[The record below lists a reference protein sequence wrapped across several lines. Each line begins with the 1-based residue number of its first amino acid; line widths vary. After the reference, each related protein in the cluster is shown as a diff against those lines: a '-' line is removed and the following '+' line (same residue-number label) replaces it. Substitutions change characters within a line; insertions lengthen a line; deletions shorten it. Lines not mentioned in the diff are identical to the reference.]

1 MGNNICVFRQK
12 IPIRGIDLDREL
24 TYYRSI
30 RHSACYFY
38 EAPVKAAQNPTQTLT
53 QSRMY
58 EDFQGNVKFVISH
71 LARS

>member
-1 MGNNICVFRQK
+1 MRFPPK
-12 IPIRGIDLDREL
+12 IPIRGIDLDRQL
-24 TYYRSI
+24 TYYRTI

-58 EDFQGNVKFVISH
+58 EDFQGNMKLAISH
-71 LARS
+71 LAHS